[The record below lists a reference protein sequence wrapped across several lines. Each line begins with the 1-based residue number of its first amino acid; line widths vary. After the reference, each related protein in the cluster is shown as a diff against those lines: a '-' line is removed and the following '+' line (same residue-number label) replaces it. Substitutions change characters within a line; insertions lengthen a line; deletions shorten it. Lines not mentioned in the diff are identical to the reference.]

1 MSDAA
6 LALDPAADSAKRQQV
21 LDGARRVF
29 LEQGFDGAS
38 INDIVRAAGVSKGT
52 LYAYFPSK
60 EKLFEALISIDKR
73 QQVDRTCSKYLNDM
87 RPIAEV
93 LLEIARN
100 FPSKLTEN
108 PQSLAYLRMVMGAAA
123 KFPEIGRAFYDAGPR
138 YGNEVMSRF
147 MKERV
152 AKGELVIAEQD
163 LGLAAH
169 QFIDLCNSVQLKA
182 RLFCVEDEFPAER
195 RERIAQSA
203 VRVFLAAYG
212 AGQNAQRSGA

>member
-6 LALDPAADSAKRQQV
+6 LMLDPATDCAKRQQV

-38 INDIVRAAGVSKGT
+38 INDIVRVAGVSKGT

-60 EKLFEALISIDKR
+60 EKLFETLVALDKR
-73 QQVDRTCSKYLNDM
+73 QQVERGCSAYINDM
-87 RPIAEV
+87 RPVSEV
-93 LLEIARN
+93 LLEIART
-100 FPSKLTEN
+100 FPSKVMEN
-108 PQSLAYLRMVMGAAA
+108 PQGLAYVRMVMGAAA

-138 YGNEVMSRF
+138 YGNEMMARF
-147 MKERV
+147 LKARMES
-152 AKGELVIAEQD
+152 GELAIEEWD
-163 LGLAAH
+163 IELAAH
-169 QFIDLCNSVQLKA
+169 QFIDLCNSALLKA
-182 RLFCVEDEFPAER
+182 RMFCVEEEFTPER

-212 AGQNAQRSGA
+212 A